1 MKESMIQEALAL
13 YDQRGNE
20 AVKEINRNMVQWEYS
35 NDVNEL
41 RKADK
46 LFSRMTQKYGRSPE
60 EILLEKEKRVKILHF
75 LLWVRQYMLA
85 QSSTEWEMWRDW
97 IVTGDRVSKIAKKH
111 DMLPDTARHLLL
123 KITKRIRSVIP
134 YYDMQYGSLEEYLK
148 D

>member
-46 LFSRMTQKYGRSPE
+46 LFSRMAQKYGRSPE

-85 QSSTEWEMWRDW
+85 QSRTEWDP
-97 IVTGDRVSKIAKKH
+97 VS
-111 DMLPDTARHLLL
+111 
-123 KITKRIRSVIP
+123 
-134 YYDMQYGSLEEYLK
+134 
-148 D
+148 